1 MRKIG
6 GVVYM
11 DWRVMIQDGAEENKV
26 RFSSIQFDS
35 VRFSSIQFDSVYI
48 LKGRLLFVMV
58 FVVGKLC
65 RCGYGCII

>member
-11 DWRVMIQDGAEENKV
+11 DWRVMIQDGSEENK
-26 RFSSIQFDS
+26 

>member
-26 RFSSIQFDS
+26 RFSSIQC
-35 VRFSSIQFDSVYI
+35 IY
-48 LKGRLLFVMV
+48 LKDGSCL
-58 FVVGKLC
+58 
-65 RCGYGCII
+65 

>member
-35 VRFSSIQFDSVYI
+35 VRFSSIQFDSVRFSSIQFDSVRFSSIQCIY
-48 LKGRLLFVMV
+48 LKDGSCL
-58 FVVGKLC
+58 
-65 RCGYGCII
+65 

>member
-35 VRFSSIQFDSVYI
+35 VRFSSIQFDSVRFSVYT
-48 LKGRLLFVMV
+48 
-58 FVVGKLC
+58 
-65 RCGYGCII
+65 

>member
-11 DWRVMIQDGAEENKV
+11 DWRVMIQDGAEENK
-26 RFSSIQFDS
+26 